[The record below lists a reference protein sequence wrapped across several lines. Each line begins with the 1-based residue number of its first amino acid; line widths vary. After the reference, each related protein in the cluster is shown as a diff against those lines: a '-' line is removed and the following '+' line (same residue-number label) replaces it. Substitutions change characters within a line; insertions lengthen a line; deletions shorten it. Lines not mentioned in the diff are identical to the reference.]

1 LQEWEHE
8 FQVAVPSFHFSDELL
23 FQTDFSIEVLPEMIN
38 MPGGRMASDSEFVP
52 WRTILGELGQS
63 GGADEPAAERQP
75 DHDPG
80 APAAHELPWLVHF
93 WDHELPLQTTFPS
106 SKKKHVGADRASDSE
121 SDSDFQSIVD
131 HESAIHELYEKRL
144 ELSLGEADVREFT
157 WQLRGGKWAM
167 ANKGVAYD
175 AVMASAEKGV
185 AERMRLNYQMTK
197 SASFSTT
204 AYGDDVSVKLAKFRC
219 HKLNRMLEKW
229 VEVWLGVSF
238 CARCLAIMS
247 SHQRRLRSL
256 PLATKELP
264 KVWLRFGRWYHSLFL
279 RPVVSRVLLCVPG
292 QPPTDFPRPGPF
304 RLPKTQTIF
313 INYKTQAAA
322 RMRALEFS
330 DAEKVWVFVR
340 IWGASG
346 GQK

>member
-1 LQEWEHE
+1 MCLIKIEELAGSTSELHIEDWQDQVLQEWEHE

-93 WDHELPLQTTFPS
+93 WDRELPLQTTFPS

-144 ELSLGEADVREFT
+144 ELSLGEADVHEFT
-157 WQLRGGKWAM
+157 WQLRGGKWTM

-185 AERMRLNYQMTK
+185 AERMCLNYQMTK

-204 AYGDDVSVKLAKFRC
+204 AYGDDVSVKLAKFWCR
-219 HKLNRMLEKW
+219 KLNHMLEKW
-229 VEVWLGVSF
+229 VEHGVAEGFVLREVLGDYVEPPE
-238 CARCLAIMS
+238 AAEIIATGHKGAAKRVAQI
-247 SHQRRLRSL
+247 RS
-256 PLATKELP
+256 
-264 KVWLRFGRWYHSLFL
+264 
-279 RPVVSRVLLCVPG
+279 VVPQLVPVPG
-292 QPPTDFPRPGPF
+292 G
-304 RLPKTQTIF
+304 L
-313 INYKTQAAA
+313 
-322 RMRALEFS
+322 
-330 DAEKVWVFVR
+330 
-340 IWGASG
+340 
-346 GQK
+346 